1 MTCCILIVD
10 DSAAIRR
17 ILRDALERECGF
29 EVCGEAVNGQDAL
42 EQARQLNPHLIV
54 LDLSMPVMNGLE
66 AAREFKRIS
75 PTIPLVMFTSF
86 ETPNLKAEALRA
98 GCSALVSKSD
108 VPLLVSSI
116 HQLLE
121 PLT

>member
-108 VPLLVSSI
+108 VPLLLSSI
-116 HQLLE
+116 HLLLE